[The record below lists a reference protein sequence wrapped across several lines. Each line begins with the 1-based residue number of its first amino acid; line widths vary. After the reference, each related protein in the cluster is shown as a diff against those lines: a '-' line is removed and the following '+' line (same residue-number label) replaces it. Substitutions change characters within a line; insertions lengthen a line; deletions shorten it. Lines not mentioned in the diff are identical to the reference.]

1 MKPTLY
7 ALTALG
13 ALVAASPALA
23 QNNGYYG
30 QNNGSYYSSTNND
43 RYYDHAYNGGWE
55 GQLSSR
61 AAIDA
66 RISRLGA
73 RLDAGVRA
81 GTIDRYEAGRLT
93 AELNDLR
100 NLSRSY
106 AYGGINASERA
117 DIAARL
123 RSVREDIRTADN
135 GSWDRY
141 DSAEWGAATG
151 YGYNEGYDTRYNN
164 GTAGYGSTYNNRT
177 YGSTYDNRGYGNGGT
192 YNNGAYGNGYGSSAN
207 NGYYGQGGP
216 YEEVETCDSRGGI
229 VGGLVDSVVGRNC
242 TTVMLR
248 VGDRAAANLYA
259 VPYELQG
266 QYRDGYGYYYRSD
279 GRAIYQIDTRTNT
292 VLRIYP
298 MNR

>member
-1 MKPTLY
+1 MKATLFT
-7 ALTALG
+7 LTALG
-13 ALVAASPALA
+13 ALAAASPAAA
-23 QNNGYYG
+23 QTYNNGYYG
-30 QNNGSYYSSTNND
+30 QNAQNGYYSSTNQD
-43 RYYDHAYNGGWE
+43 RYYDHAYNNGWE

-73 RLDAGVRA
+73 RLDAGIRA
-81 GTIDRYEAGRLT
+81 GTIDRYEAGRLR

-100 NLSRSY
+100 NLARSY
-106 AYGGINASERA
+106 GYGGISATERA
-117 DIAARL
+117 DLAARL

-141 DSAEWGAATG
+141 DNSYWGGGSTG
-151 YGYNEGYDTRYNN
+151 YGYNNGSTYNN
-164 GTAGYGSTYNNRT
+164 GYGTAYNNGYPSSTYGNGYNNGYGSTYNN
-177 YGSTYDNRGYGNGGT
+177 N
-192 YNNGAYGNGYGSSAN
+192 N

-216 YEEVETCDSRGGI
+216 YEEVETCDSRSGV
-229 VGGLVDSVVGRNC
+229 VGGLIDSVVGRNC
-242 TTVMLR
+242 ATTTMR
-248 VGDRAAANLYA
+248 VGQRVGGGLYA

-292 VLRIYP
+292 VLRVYP